1 MPSAF
6 THISDAL
13 RIRRAP
19 PASAAQSTDSFVV
32 DFAVFTSDR
41 HSRARSPVPLSE
53 SPFPAAST
61 SGSAESTST
70 AHRFPKPLGSL
81 QLELLSSSAT
91 DDLESPLIPKDSEPA
106 FDPLPPDYDPVT
118 DPQSIPRCRPLNS
131 THFQINSIP
140 VATSDAWP
148 TLASYCGYRSRPT
161 LDHMFPLAS
170 NLSANDGLFGWPDM
184 SSNVSSV
191 NDTNSTLVPVI
202 ARPPTIDF
210 GPLGGVLN
218 ATDDVLTFTT
228 IIESSGFFPQQPD
241 DNYSWFASSTPA
253 RSSAKEQVRRWWAL
267 ALIVF
272 PLLTTFGNA
281 LVVYSVA
288 CERSLRTTTNFFV
301 GT

>member
-6 THISDAL
+6 AHIRDAL

-19 PASAAQSTDSFVV
+19 PASAAKPPDSFFVN
-32 DFAVFTSDR
+32 FAVLSSDR

-70 AHRFPKPLGSL
+70 AHRSLKPLGSL
-81 QLELLSSSAT
+81 QIDLLSSSAT
-91 DDLESPLIPKDSEPA
+91 DDLESPLIPQHSEPA
-106 FDPLPPDYDPVT
+106 LDPLPPDYDPVT

-131 THFQINSIP
+131 THFQINSVP
-140 VATSDAWP
+140 FATRDSWP
-148 TLASYCGYRSRPT
+148 TLASYCGYRSPPT
-161 LDHMFPLAS
+161 QDHMIPLAS

-184 SSNVSSV
+184 PSNFSSV
-191 NDTNSTLVPVI
+191 NNTNSTLVPVI

-210 GPLGGVLN
+210 GLLSGVPN
-218 ATDDVLTFTT
+218 ATDDVFTFPTH
-228 IIESSGFFPQQPD
+228 IESGFFLQQPD

-253 RSSAKEQVRRWWAL
+253 RSSAEEQVLRWWAL